1 MFGVENLDAWL
12 IYVVIPGLWVLY
24 WLSTELG
31 TASPRR
37 RRQREV
43 GSDVPAEPVTRED
56 LPDPRQWALEAL
68 NVSLDSDQ
76 AAAVGANT
84 ECDVLIAAR
93 AGSGK
98 TRVLTTRA
106 LWLQQ
111 VCGVA
116 PSELLLLAF
125 NTDAAAEMRKRLRG
139 HVGDEVP
146 HAMTFHALGWAANPA
161 DPLIADNRVENQWA
175 LTTEI
180 AGLMSRQH
188 SSETMRSVI
197 KRLASSQSTLPIVRR
212 LRSAPFRGDWY
223 SIKNRQLDIAAEDA
237 EAAAKDTEADS
248 SGRPR
253 SRVVLQGADT
263 ALDGTEVKSYG
274 ERMISNVLFEND
286 VKYEYEKLFRWGAGS
301 YRPDFTIWTGPD
313 SGVVIEYFGL
323 MGDPEY
329 RENAARKREYW
340 EEKQNWTLIS
350 LEPADLVSRG
360 KGRFETYLLETLAD
374 LGVESRPL
382 SPEEIEEGLPKVVSA
397 DEYLRA
403 FTGFVVRCR
412 TLGLSRQD
420 LYTRIRGHV
429 PADLE
434 EAVFL
439 EAAAQIYETYLDE
452 VIVDGCDDH
461 NGVVWGAAGKIG
473 QGDVGLVR
481 QGGRD
486 IDLRQVRHVLIDEF
500 QDFSEPFHA
509 LIRAL
514 RTVNPGLKV
523 FAVGDDWQAINGF
536 AGSDL
541 KFFQR
546 FSDFF
551 PGSITLELPN
561 NYRSAKPIVEASN
574 TLMRRLDE
582 RPLRRQ
588 RGGVS
593 ASGRRGGQVRL
604 WNVAHLQ
611 LSSGEEA
618 NHVGS
623 KLTAGLLRL
632 LKSHFDKDRD
642 VVLLSRMNTIP
653 NGPDLQNY
661 LDHLRG
667 YLAPQDQSRLSI
679 STTHR
684 YKGQEADAV
693 IVLDAQI
700 GLYPLIHR
708 EWKFQ
713 RVLGDTIE
721 LITAAE
727 KRLFYV
733 ALTRAR
739 WSLDILADVKEN
751 RSPFVEGIG
760 GQLGWWDNLP
770 PGEYVGPEKWDV
782 RVFNAYTVKETLK
795 DRDFGFEDVGRYWH
809 KQVLPVYLT
818 DFSRLERQDWYV
830 SPVVVKVVSLPTG
843 DVVFESHADGSY
855 RFERPPEDSTEPPE
869 YVAEPS
875 EHPIEPLPDWP
886 YEGGREELT

>member
-1 MFGVENLDAWL
+1 MENLVAWIVYGGAAIWAGWIVTMPL
-12 IYVVIPGLWVLY
+12 LQKLY
-24 WLSTELG
+24 L
-31 TASPRR
+31 A

-43 GSDVPAEPVTRED
+43 GSDVSAEPVTRED
-56 LPDPRQWALEAL
+56 LPDPRQWALDAFKI
-68 NVSLDSDQ
+68 SLDSDQ

-111 VCGVA
+111 VCEVA

-125 NTDAAAEMRKRLRG
+125 NTDAAAEMRERLRG
-139 HVGDEVP
+139 HVGDEAP
-146 HAMTFHALGWAANPA
+146 HAMTFHALGWAVNPA
-161 DPLIADNRVENQWA
+161 DPLIADNRAKNEWA

-223 SIKNRQLDIAAEDA
+223 SIKNGQLDIAAEDA
-237 EAAAKDTEADS
+237 EAAAEDDEADS
-248 SGRPR
+248 SGRLRPR
-253 SRVVLQGADT
+253 IVLQGADT
-263 ALDGTEVKSYG
+263 ALDGIPVKSYG

-286 VKYEYEKLFRWGAGS
+286 VKYEYEKLIWWGAGS
-301 YRPDFTIWTGPD
+301 YRPDFTIRTGPD

-340 EEKQNWTLIS
+340 EEKQNWTLVS

-360 KGRFETYLLETLAD
+360 EEGFETYLLETLAA

-382 SPEEIEEGLPKVVSA
+382 SPDEIEEGLPEVVSE

-412 TLGLSRQD
+412 TLGLNRQD
-420 LYTRIRGHV
+420 LYARIGGHV

-452 VIVDGCDDH
+452 VIVDGCDDFD
-461 NGVVWGAAGKIG
+461 GVVWGAAGKMS
-473 QGDVGLVR
+473 QGETGVVR

-514 RTVNPGLKV
+514 RTVSPNLKV

-551 PGSITLELPN
+551 PGSLTLELPN
-561 NYRSAKPIVEASN
+561 NYRSAKPIVETSN
-574 TLMRRLDE
+574 ALMAGRR
-582 RPLRRQ
+582 PSRQ

-593 ASGRRGGQVRL
+593 ASGLKGGQVRL
-604 WNVAHLQ
+604 WNVDHLQ
-611 LSSGEEA
+611 LSLGEEA
-618 NHVGS
+618 NHEGS

-632 LKSHFDKDRD
+632 LKDHFDRDRD

-653 NGPDLQNY
+653 SGPDLQDY

-684 YKGQEADAV
+684 YKGQEADAA
-693 IVLDAQI
+693 IVLDARI

-760 GQLGWWDNLP
+760 GQLGRWDNLP

-782 RVFNAYTVKETLK
+782 RVFYAYTVKETLK

-818 DFSRLERQDWYV
+818 DFSRLERQRWFV
-830 SPVVVKVVSLPTG
+830 PPVVVKVVSLPTG

-855 RFERPPEDSTEPPE
+855 RFERPPEDSI
-869 YVAEPS
+869 EPS
-875 EHPIEPLPDWP
+875 EDSIEPLPNWP
-886 YEGGREELT
+886 YGGGRGELC